1 MPDWNAL
8 VRERMGR
15 LGITPSQEEETIAEL
30 AGHLEDV
37 YEGGRGHGMSESEAM
52 KRSLEQ
58 VTDWPGL
65 SRKMQRAKHKEGM
78 MNYRTK
84 TFWLPAL
91 ISLAAAMVSLMIS
104 TQVSLQPR
112 FLARGFVT
120 VHAST
125 ASTSI
130 PLVAYLPWL
139 ALLPFCGAAGAYF
152 SRRAG
157 GQCFARLAVGLFPWI
172 ALLSLVSFLTLIGQI
187 VPFQHQWLGFVTVLL
202 LVSVPPGIALF
213 LGVVPFLKD
222 SGSARLANG

>member
-1 MPDWNAL
+1 MPDWSAL
-8 VRERMGR
+8 VRERIGS
-15 LGITPSQEEETIAEL
+15 LGFASAQEEETIAEL
-30 AGHLEDV
+30 ASHLEDV
-37 YEGGRGHGMSESEAM
+37 YEDGRANGLGQSEAI
-52 KRSLEQ
+52 SLALEQ
-58 VTDWPGL
+58 VTDWTSL
-65 SRKMQRAKHKEGM
+65 SRKIQSAKHKEEM

-91 ISLAAAMVSLMIS
+91 ISLASAMFALMIS

-120 VHAST
+120 VHTST

-139 ALLPFCGAAGAYF
+139 ALLPFCDAAGAYF

-157 GQCFARLAVGLFPWI
+157 GQCLARLVVGLFPWI
-172 ALLSLVSFLTLIGQI
+172 ALFSLVSFLTLVGQI
-187 VPFQHQWLGFVTVLL
+187 VPFRHQWFGFVTVLV

>member
-8 VRERMGR
+8 VRERIGS
-15 LGITPSQEEETIAEL
+15 LVVPPSEEEETIAEL
-30 AGHLEDV
+30 ASHLEDV
-37 YEGGRGHGMSESEAM
+37 YDDGCANGLSESEAI
-52 KRSLEQ
+52 RLALAQ
-58 VTDWPGL
+58 VTDWHKL
-65 SRKMQRAKHKEGM
+65 CRKIQRAKQKEEM

-104 TQVSLQPR
+104 TQLGSQPR

-120 VHAST
+120 VHASS

-139 ALLPFCGAAGAYF
+139 VLLPFCGAAGAYL

-157 GQCFARLAVGLFPWI
+157 GQCLARLLVGLFPWI
-172 ALLSLVSFLTLIGQI
+172 ALFGLVGILTLVGQI
-187 VPFQHQWLGFVTVLL
+187 VPFQHQWLGFVTVLV

-213 LGVVPFLKD
+213 LGVIPFLKD
-222 SGSARLANG
+222 SGSAQLAND